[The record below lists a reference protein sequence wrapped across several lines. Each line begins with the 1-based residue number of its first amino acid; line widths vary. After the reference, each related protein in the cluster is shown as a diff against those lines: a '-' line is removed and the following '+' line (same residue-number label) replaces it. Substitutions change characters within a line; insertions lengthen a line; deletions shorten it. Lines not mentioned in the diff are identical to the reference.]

1 MPEIRT
7 IQNPQRRISVIED
20 PNSAYSRIFIDT
32 VAHDLTTLTPYW
44 TKTFHYNYDGFQHVC
59 SGNAYVG
66 GAAWTSYMAA
76 CHGPGSEIRRAGIP
90 YNGSTSSQPY
100 PWNMLRAYQQDTRL
114 QYPATDDGF
123 FRMGIMH
130 LQKGTISCYAAGD
143 SYANQASI
151 ASGAMTGSKSTMNF
165 QFDTYHQSLNFN
177 TYPAKKSH
185 KLLNGG
191 NVMLWPGDRGHNL
204 LGSFT
209 NHTGLAAWMNAND
222 GWALYGDDLTAN
234 AAVHC
239 TVQSLNGAMQT
250 VPGSTIIWE
259 DSANASLWT
268 ISNANPCKPFVTR
281 VVNPNTKTP
290 TFHPFR
296 FWNELSSTIVQ
307 PGNGRMNYRLFFIG
321 VDSSNSTYWL
331 TANDMVGGS
340 PFHVQRLHVSATED
354 STPVL
359 VLNSINNG
367 GGTYTRTTPSN
378 IRVATSN
385 RHVFYSSHY
394 DGSNVLT
401 PFRFVF
407 APLSN
412 TISSDICTVNYG
424 AGNTHATFAAMM
436 QTSGVETA
444 NNANPWMNKPMQH
457 TTSQNNY
464 VTFWF
469 ADQAAGIV
477 DSNGPTR
484 WNTRQRRTMLTF
496 SLGSSTNDNILSY
509 HSHYVFPTVYDIP
522 KNFMPTNANCTTM
535 MVPSTYKTQ
544 FFKFSDTIGWY
555 VASEYKTE
563 FRSMGMDSTNR
574 IWGYSMDENN
584 GNIHII
590 DTTIPSNVSVVM
602 SNTNFTYTGTT
613 LSPTATV
620 NAYNYEG
627 DRVTANVTLTIDGSS
642 MSFATNSSKT
652 LSLTTS
658 NTVDT
663 IVNLSIAGGGVNNIY
678 AAISV

>member
-66 GAAWTSYMAA
+66 GASWTTYMAA
-76 CHGPGSEIRRAGIP
+76 CHGPGSEIRRSGYP
-90 YNGSTSSQPY
+90 YQGSSSANPY
-100 PWNMLRAYQQDTRL
+100 PWQMVRTGQLDTAL

-130 LQKGTISCYAAGD
+130 LQKGTISCYAAGEGYVNAY
-143 SYANQASI
+143 SV
-151 ASGAMTGSKSTMNF
+151 ASGSMTGSKSSMNF
-165 QFDTYHQSLNFN
+165 QFDTYHQSLNFSQ
-177 TYPAKKSH
+177 YPAKKSH
-185 KLLNGG
+185 KLVNGG
-191 NVMLWPGDRGHNL
+191 NVMLWPGDRGHCL
-204 LGSFT
+204 TGSLTGHGQMT
-209 NHTGLAAWMNAND
+209 NWMNCND
-222 GWALYGDDLTAN
+222 GWALYGEDLTAN
-234 AAVHC
+234 AATHS

-250 VPGSTIIWE
+250 VPGSTIVWE
-259 DSANASLWT
+259 DSANNSLWT
-268 ISNANPCKPFVTR
+268 ISNANPCKPFITR
-281 VVNPNTKTP
+281 VVDPNTKTP
-290 TFHPFR
+290 TFHPFTY
-296 FWNELSSTIVQ
+296 WNSLDTAVTASA
-307 PGNGRMNYRLFFIG
+307 GRMNYRLFFVG
-321 VDSSNSTYWL
+321 VDTANNTYWL
-331 TANDMVGGS
+331 TANDMVSYS
-340 PFHVQRLHVSATED
+340 PFTVQRLGPTA
-354 STPVL
+354 
-359 VLNSINNG
+359 
-367 GGTYTRTTPSN
+367 TRTVEPTMQINQVSSSGGSYMRSTPSN

-385 RHVFYSSHY
+385 RHVFYSFHY
-394 DGSNVLT
+394 DGSSFLA
-401 PFRFVF
+401 PIRFVF
-407 APLSN
+407 APTSQSITN
-412 TISSDICTVNYG
+412 DVCTVNYG
-424 AGNTHATFAAMM
+424 GSNTYSTFAAMM
-436 QTSGVETA
+436 ATDGVETA
-444 NNANPWMNKPMQH
+444 NNANPWMHKPMQH

-469 ADQAAGIV
+469 ADQGAGILGT
-477 DSNGPTR
+477 NGLTR

-496 SLGSSTNDNILSY
+496 SLGAGTGDNILSY
-509 HSHYVFPTVYDIP
+509 HSHYVFPTVFDIP
-522 KNFMPTNANCTTM
+522 KNFMPTNANGTTM

-544 FFKFSDTIGWY
+544 FFKFSDVTGWY

-574 IWGYSMDENN
+574 IWGYAMDENN
-584 GNIHII
+584 GNLHII

-627 DRVTANVTLTIDGSS
+627 DRVTANVTLTIDGST
-642 MSFATNSSKT
+642 MNFATNSSKT

>member
-66 GAAWTSYMAA
+66 GGGNWTAYFAG
-76 CHGPGSEIRRAGIP
+76 CHGPGSEIRRSGMP
-90 YNGSTSSQPY
+90 YNGSSAANGY
-100 PWNMLRAYQQDTRL
+100 PWNMLRAYNLDTAL

-143 SYANQASI
+143 GYANQASFS
-151 ASGAMTGSKSTMNF
+151 AGSMTGSRSSMNF
-165 QFDTYHQSLNFN
+165 QFDTYHQSLNFSQ
-177 TYPAKKSH
+177 YPAKKSH
-185 KLLNGG
+185 KLVNGG
-191 NVMLWPGDRGHNL
+191 NVMLWPGDRGLSTTSQASQSPAPWFN
-204 LGSFT
+204 S
-209 NHTGLAAWMNAND
+209 ND
-222 GWALYGDDLTAN
+222 GWALYGEDLTAN
-234 AAVHC
+234 AAIHS

-250 VPGSTIIWE
+250 VPGSTIVWE
-259 DSANASLWT
+259 DSANNSLWT

-281 VVNPNTKTP
+281 VVDPNTKTP
-290 TFHPFR
+290 TFHPFGY
-296 FWNELSSTIVQ
+296 WNDINTTVIAGS
-307 PGNGRMNYRLFFIG
+307 GRMNYRLFFVG
-321 VDSSNSTYWL
+321 VDTANNTYWL
-331 TANDMVGGS
+331 TANDDVS
-340 PFHVQRLHVSATED
+340 NNPFTVQRLAPTAIRTD
-354 STPVL
+354 NPTMQL
-359 VLNSINNG
+359 DGINSG
-367 GGTYTRTTPSN
+367 GGTRQRSSPSN
-378 IRVATSN
+378 IRVVNSN
-385 RHVFYSSHY
+385 RHIFYSSHY
-394 DGSNVLT
+394 NSSGNVQPIRFTFAPISQSITNDTCTLNYGGSNT
-401 PFRFVF
+401 Y
-407 APLSN
+407 S
-412 TISSDICTVNYG
+412 
-424 AGNTHATFAAMM
+424 TFAAIMG
-436 QTSGVETA
+436 TDGAETA
-444 NNANPWMNKPMQH
+444 NNSNPWMHRPMQH

-469 ADQAAGIV
+469 ADQAASILGY
-477 DSNGPTR
+477 SGSTR
-484 WNTRQRRTMLTF
+484 WNSRQRRTMLTF
-496 SLGSSTNDNILSY
+496 SLGAGTGDNILSY
-509 HSHYVFPTVYDIP
+509 HSHYVFPTIFDVP
-522 KNFMPTNANCTTM
+522 KNFMPTNANGTTM

-544 FFKFSDTIGWY
+544 FFKFSDAIGWY

-602 SNTNFTYTGTT
+602 SNTDFTYTGTT

-627 DRVTANVTLTIDGSS
+627 DRVTANVTLTIDGST

>member
-59 SGNAYVG
+59 SGNAYIG
-66 GAAWTSYMAA
+66 GSSWNAYFAG
-76 CHGPGSEIRRAGIP
+76 CHGPGSEIRRSGQP
-90 YNGSTSSQPY
+90 FQGSSTANPY
-100 PWNMLRAYQQDTRL
+100 PWNMARSNTLDTAL

-143 SYANQASI
+143 GYVNAQSI
-151 ASGAMTGSKSTMNF
+151 AAGSMTGSKSSMNF
-165 QFDTYHQSLNFN
+165 QFDTYHQSLNFSQ
-177 TYPAKKSH
+177 YPAKKSH
-185 KLLNGG
+185 KLVNGG
-191 NVMLWPGDRGHNL
+191 NVMLWPGDRGL
-204 LGSFT
+204 ST
-209 NHTGLAAWMNAND
+209 TSQTSNAPNPWFNCND

-234 AAVHC
+234 AAVHS
-239 TVQSLNGAMQT
+239 TVTSLNGAMQT
-250 VPGSTIIWE
+250 VPGSTIVWE
-259 DSANASLWT
+259 DSANNSLWT

-281 VVNPNTKTP
+281 VIDPNTKTP
-290 TFHPFR
+290 TFHPFTY
-296 FWNELSSTIVQ
+296 WNTIDTTTIA
-307 PGNGRMNYRLFFIG
+307 GSGRMNYRLFFVG
-321 VDSSNSTYWL
+321 VDTANNTYWL
-331 TANDMVGGS
+331 TANDLIS
-340 PFHVQRLHVSATED
+340 NNPFTVQRLAPSATRTVEP
-354 STPVL
+354 TMML
-359 VLNSINNG
+359 EAINSG
-367 GGTYTRTTPSN
+367 GGTRLRSSPSN
-378 IRVATSN
+378 IRVVNSN
-385 RHVFYSSHY
+385 RHIFYSSHY
-394 DGSNVLT
+394 NSSGNLAPIRFTFAPVSQSITNDVCTLNYGGSNT
-401 PFRFVF
+401 Y
-407 APLSN
+407 S
-412 TISSDICTVNYG
+412 
-424 AGNTHATFAAMM
+424 TFADRMG
-436 QTSGVETA
+436 TDGVETA
-444 NNANPWMNKPMQH
+444 NNANPWMHRPMQH
-457 TTSQNNY
+457 ITAQNNY

-469 ADQAAGIV
+469 ADQGASILGT
-477 DSNGPTR
+477 NGPNR

-496 SLGSSTNDNILSY
+496 SLGSGTGDNILNY
-509 HSHYVFPTVYDIP
+509 HSHYVFPTIFDVP
-522 KNFMPTNANCTTM
+522 KNFMPTNANGTTM

-544 FFKFSDTIGWY
+544 FFKFSDVTGWY

-574 IWGYSMDENN
+574 IWGYAMDENN
-584 GNIHII
+584 GNLHII

-602 SNTNFTYTGTT
+602 SNTDFTYTGTT

-627 DRVTANVTLTIDGSS
+627 DRVTANVTLTIDGST

-663 IVNLSIAGGGVNNIY
+663 IVSLSIAGGGVNNIY

>member
-1 MPEIRT
+1 M
-7 IQNPQRRISVIED
+7 N
-20 PNSAYSRIFIDT
+20 
-32 VAHDLTTLTPYW
+32 
-44 TKTFHYNYDGFQHVC
+44 
-59 SGNAYVG
+59 
-66 GAAWTSYMAA
+66 
-76 CHGPGSEIRRAGIP
+76 
-90 YNGSTSSQPY
+90 
-100 PWNMLRAYQQDTRL
+100 RAYQQDIRL

-143 SYANQASI
+143 SYANGASH
-151 ASGAMTGSKSTMNF
+151 SGAAMTGSKSTMNF
-165 QFDTYHQSLNFN
+165 QFDTYHQSLNFS
-177 TYPAKKSH
+177 THPAKKSH

-204 LGSFT
+204 VGSFT
-209 NHTGLAAWMNAND
+209 NHSIAAWMNCND

-239 TVQSLNGAMQT
+239 TVTSLNGAMQT

-296 FWNELSSTIVQ
+296 FWNQVDTNVQ
-307 PGNGRMNYRLFFIG
+307 QTNGRMNYRLFFIG

-331 TANDMVGGS
+331 TANDMISGN
-340 PFHVQRLHVSATED
+340 PFTVQRLQVDATE
-354 STPVL
+354 STVPVL
-359 VLNSINNG
+359 VLNGINNG
-367 GGTYTRTTPSN
+367 GGSQTRTTPSN

-394 DGSNVLT
+394 DGSNIFT

-412 TISSDICTVNYG
+412 TVTSDLCTVNYG
-424 AGNTHATFAAMM
+424 GSNTYATFAAMM
-436 QTSGVETA
+436 ATTGVDTA

-469 ADQAAGIV
+469 ADQAAGIIGS
-477 DSNGPTR
+477 DGPNR
-484 WNTRQRRTMLTF
+484 WSTRQRRTMLTF
-496 SLGSSTNDNILSY
+496 SLGSSTGDNILSY
-509 HSHYVFPTVYDIP
+509 HSHYVFPTVYDVP
-522 KNFMPTNANCTTM
+522 KNFMPTNANGTTM

>member
-20 PNSAYSRIFIDT
+20 PNSTYSRIFIDT

-59 SGNAYVG
+59 SGNAYLG
-66 GAAWTSYMAA
+66 GGSWNTYMAA
-76 CHGPGSEIRRAGIP
+76 CHGPGSQIQRAGIP
-90 YNGSTSSQPY
+90 WQGYAAATFPWAASSR
-100 PWNMLRAYQQDTRL
+100 NYQYDLRL

-143 SYANQASI
+143 SYANQASQ
-151 ASGAMTGSKSTMNF
+151 AAGSFTGSLSTMNF
-165 QFDTYHQSLNFN
+165 QFDTYHQSLNFSQ
-177 TYPAKKSH
+177 YPAKKSH
-185 KLLNGG
+185 KLVNGG
-191 NVMLWPGDRGHNL
+191 NVMLWPGDRGHCL
-204 LGSFT
+204 ISSLTG
-209 NHTGLAAWMNAND
+209 HTPVPWMNAND

-234 AAVHC
+234 AATHS
-239 TVQSLNGAMQT
+239 TVQSLNGAFAT
-250 VPGSTIIWE
+250 FPGSSIVWE

-268 ISNANPCKPFVTR
+268 ISNANPCKPFITR

-296 FWNELSSTIVQ
+296 FWNELGTFVQ
-307 PGNGRMNYRLFFIG
+307 TSNGRMNYRLFFVG

-331 TANDMVGGS
+331 TANDAVSGS
-340 PFHVQRLHVSATED
+340 PFQVQRLHPTAIESD
-354 STPVL
+354 TPVQ
-359 VLNSINNG
+359 VLSAVNSG
-367 GGTYTRTTPSN
+367 GGSWTRTTPSN
-378 IRVATSN
+378 IRVASSN

-394 DGSNVLT
+394 DASNILV
-401 PFRFVF
+401 PYRFVF

-412 TISSDICTVNYG
+412 TVTADVCTTSYG
-424 AGNTHATFAAMM
+424 GSNTYATFAAMM
-436 QTSGVETA
+436 QVTGNETS
-444 NNANPWMNKPMQH
+444 NNANPWIHRPMQH
-457 TTSQNNY
+457 TTAQNNY

-477 DSNGPTR
+477 GSSGPSR

-496 SLGSSTNDNILSY
+496 SLGSGTNDQALSY
-509 HSHYVFPTVYDIP
+509 HSHYVFPTTFDIP
-522 KNFMPTNANCTTM
+522 KNFMPTNANGTTM

-544 FFKFSDTIGWY
+544 FFRFDDVTGWY
-555 VASEYKTE
+555 PASEYKTE

-574 IWGYSMDENN
+574 IWGYAMDENN

-627 DRVTANVTLTIDGSS
+627 NRVTANVTLTIDGST

>member
-7 IQNPQRRISVIED
+7 IQNSQRRISVIED
-20 PNSAYSRIFIDT
+20 PNSTYSRIFIDT
-32 VAHDLTTLTPYW
+32 IAHDLTTLTPYW

-59 SGNAYVG
+59 SGNAYLG
-66 GAAWTSYMAA
+66 GGSWNTYMAA
-76 CHGPGSEIRRAGIP
+76 CHGPGSQIQRAGMTHQGHTAASFP
-90 YNGSTSSQPY
+90 FAAS
-100 PWNMLRAYQQDTRL
+100 RAYQYDLRL

-143 SYANQASI
+143 GYANQASQ
-151 ASGAMTGSKSTMNF
+151 SQGTFTGSLSTMNF
-165 QFDTYHQSLNFN
+165 QFDTYHQSLNFSQ
-177 TYPAKKSH
+177 YPAKKSH
-185 KLLNGG
+185 KLVNGG
-191 NVMLWPGDRGHNL
+191 NVMLWPGDRGHCLIN
-204 LGSFT
+204 T
-209 NHTGLAAWMNAND
+209 VTGHNPVPWMNAND

-234 AAVHC
+234 AATHS
-239 TVQSLNGAMQT
+239 TVQSLNGAFAT
-250 VPGSTIIWE
+250 FPGSSIIWE

-268 ISNANPCKPFVTR
+268 ISNANPCKPFITR

-296 FWNELSSTIVQ
+296 FWNELGTFVTNS
-307 PGNGRMNYRLFFIG
+307 NGRMNYRLFFVG

-331 TANDMVGGS
+331 TANDAVGGS
-340 PFHVQRLHVSATED
+340 PFQVQRLHPTAVESDSPVQVLSA
-354 STPVL
+354 V
-359 VLNSINNG
+359 NSG
-367 GGTYTRTTPSN
+367 GGSWTRTTPSN

-394 DGSNVLT
+394 DGSSILT
-401 PFRFVF
+401 PYRLVF

-412 TISSDICTVNYG
+412 TVTSDVCTMNYG
-424 AGNTHATFAAMM
+424 GSNTYGTFAAMM
-436 QTSGVETA
+436 QVTGNETS
-444 NNANPWMNKPMQH
+444 NNANPWIHRPMQH
-457 TTSQNNY
+457 TTAQNNY

-469 ADQAAGIV
+469 ADQAAGILG
-477 DSNGPTR
+477 SGGPNR

-496 SLGSSTNDNILSY
+496 SLGSGTNDQVLSY
-509 HSHYVFPTVYDIP
+509 HSHYVFPTIFDVP
-522 KNFMPTNANCTTM
+522 KNFMPTNANGTTM

-544 FFKFSDTIGWY
+544 FFRFDDVTGWY
-555 VASEYKTE
+555 PASEYKTE

-574 IWGYSMDENN
+574 IWGYAMDENN

-627 DRVTANVTLTIDGSS
+627 NRVTANVTLTIDGST